1 MPCLSPLTHPPAH
14 LPARPQL
21 KSKEEELINLSSV
34 HTTSTAA
41 YDRRVQEL
49 ELRAARLGEANKQLE
64 LRRALDVEGWTADVT
79 ALRKMLTAVDI
90 KLHEMRLVERW
101 VGGRGGREVG

>member
-1 MPCLSPLTHPPAH
+1 M
-14 LPARPQL
+14 
-21 KSKEEELINLSSV
+21 INLSSV